1 METISKRPAT
11 NALLLIGNHFE
22 AVSRALLLGAQASV
36 SMAAAE
42 LLLVPWCCVSGSPTS
57 NGVWSTRATVLSA
70 QGFAPHAVVDGNAS
84 ACAVSTAAC
93 QRLLSHLFSLGCHTI
108 S

>member
-1 METISKRPAT
+1 M
-11 NALLLIGNHFE
+11 
-22 AVSRALLLGAQASV
+22 GAQASV

-93 QRLLSHLFSLGCHTI
+93 TRLLSHLFSLGCHTT